1 MCPADVH
8 PEEARPGGVTR
19 SDGPRAAVRAAEPA
33 GAAGSV
39 RAGPPVEVRARGMV
53 VTDGPLSRPV
63 PVALRYDPGTEP
75 GAVRFVLPGGSW
87 SCPRTLLETGLRAPA
102 HDGDVDVWPCGRVQT
117 VVEFHSPEGT
127 EVVQFDS
134 SALRGF
140 LRRTYA
146 AATAP
151 ATR

>member
-1 MCPADVH
+1 MCPADAH
-8 PEEARPGGVTR
+8 PEEARPGGGSR
-19 SDGPRAAVRAAEPA
+19 SDDSRAAV
-33 GAAGSV
+33 GAAGPARSG
-39 RAGPPVEVRARGMV
+39 RLVEVRARGMV

-63 PVALRYDPGTEP
+63 PVALRYDPGAEP

-87 SCPRTLLETGLRAPA
+87 TCPRTLLETGLRAPA

-127 EVVQFDS
+127 SVVQFDS

-140 LRRTYA
+140 LRRTYT

-151 ATR
+151 VTR

>member
-8 PEEARPGGVTR
+8 PEEARPAGE
-19 SDGPRAAVRAAEPA
+19 DEPR
-33 GAAGSV
+33 
-39 RAGPPVEVRARGMV
+39 PVEVRARGIV

-63 PVALRYDPGTEP
+63 PVALRYGPDVAPGC
-75 GAVRFVLPGGSW
+75 VRFVLPGGSW
-87 SCPRTLLETGLRAPA
+87 TFPRTLLESGLRAPA

-127 EVVQFDS
+127 AVVVQFDS
-134 SALRGF
+134 SALRSF

-146 AATAP
+146 TTP
-151 ATR
+151 TPVTH